1 MEFTA
6 TGGVS
11 SAETLCAFPMDQDDY
26 QFLRDVAAECRERA
40 GQAQDDRDRTLWLE
54 LAEEIASRDPAW
66 SNATSAMPN

>member
-1 MEFTA
+1 
-6 TGGVS
+6 
-11 SAETLCAFPMDQDDY
+11 MDQDDY